1 MNAFIA
7 PDSLYGPPGMGPP
20 GLVHPGLVHPLLVE
34 KYAWVDA
41 RLEKMCSVVE
51 ENDDNYQN
59 FKLLTENEDWLEKWM
74 SMDEKIKKTTKTIQS
89 YNILYVKIKRCFK
102 YKKL

>member
-7 PDSLYGPPGMGPP
+7 PDLLNGPP

-74 SMDEKIKKTTKTIQS
+74 SMHEKINQTTTTIQRT
-89 YNILYVKIKRCFK
+89 LFRDVR
-102 YKKL
+102 

>member
-7 PDSLYGPPGMGPP
+7 PDLLSGP
-20 GLVHPGLVHPLLVE
+20 PGLVHPLLVE

-41 RLEKMCSVVE
+41 RLEEMCSVVE

-59 FKLLTENEDWLEKWM
+59 FKILTENEAWLETWL
-74 SMDEKIKKTTKTIQS
+74 SLDTAINQTTATIQR
-89 YNILYVKIKRCFK
+89 LLFRDVR
-102 YKKL
+102 

>member
-7 PDSLYGPPGMGPP
+7 PDLLSGP
-20 GLVHPGLVHPLLVE
+20 PGLVHPLLVE

-41 RLEKMCSVVE
+41 RLEEMCSVVE

-59 FKLLTENEDWLEKWM
+59 FKILTENEDWL
-74 SMDEKIKKTTKTIQS
+74 
-89 YNILYVKIKRCFK
+89 
-102 YKKL
+102 

>member
-7 PDSLYGPPGMGPP
+7 PDLLSGP
-20 GLVHPGLVHPLLVE
+20 PGLVHPLLVE

-41 RLEKMCSVVE
+41 ILEKMCSDVE

-59 FKLLTENEDWLEKWM
+59 LKILTENEDWLEKWM
-74 SMDEKIKKTTKTIQS
+74 SMDEKINQTTTTIQRT
-89 YNILYVKIKRCFK
+89 LFRDVR
-102 YKKL
+102 

>member
-7 PDSLYGPPGMGPP
+7 PDLLSGP
-20 GLVHPGLVHPLLVE
+20 PGLVHPLLVE

-41 RLEKMCSVVE
+41 RLEEMCSAVE

-59 FKLLTENEDWLEKWM
+59 FKILTENEAWLETWL
-74 SMDEKIKKTTKTIQS
+74 SLDTAINQTTTTIQRM
-89 YNILYVKIKRCFK
+89 LFRDVR
-102 YKKL
+102 

>member
-1 MNAFIA
+1 MNAFIT
-7 PDSLYGPPGMGPP
+7 PDLLSGP
-20 GLVHPGLVHPLLVE
+20 PGLVHPLLVE

-74 SMDEKIKKTTKTIQS
+74 SMDEKINQTTTTIQRT
-89 YNILYVKIKRCFK
+89 LFRDVR
-102 YKKL
+102 

>member
-7 PDSLYGPPGMGPP
+7 PDLLSGP
-20 GLVHPGLVHPLLVE
+20 PGLVHPLLVE

-41 RLEKMCSVVE
+41 RLEEMCSVVE

-59 FKLLTENEDWLEKWM
+59 FKILTENEDWLGTWL
-74 SMDEKIKKTTKTIQS
+74 SMDDAINQTTTTIQR
-89 YNILYVKIKRCFK
+89 LLFRDVR
-102 YKKL
+102 